1 MTSLMSTAALAGV
14 TYVFAASTAAPG
26 AASAAPCSLLT
37 QAQVASALGQ
47 TVDAGEPLGPKTCV
61 WKVPNQPN
69 SLEGKKLSL
78 TVNAAQNFGY
88 AKTPIVKTTKT
99 TPLSGVGD
107 DAIYNTIAGG
117 TPGFLTSLIVKKG
130 DVSFIVRVTGFPD
143 LTQAMA
149 IEKALALNV
158 LSKL

>member
-1 MTSLMSTAALAGV
+1 
-14 TYVFAASTAAPG
+14 
-26 AASAAPCSLLT
+26 LLT
-37 QAQVASALGQ
+37 QAQVSSALGQ

-69 SLEGKKLSL
+69 SLAGKKLSL
-78 TVNAAQNFGY
+78 TVNPAQNFVY
-88 AKTPIVKTTKT
+88 AKSPVVKTTKT

-107 DAIYNTIAGG
+107 DAIYNTLAGA
-117 TPGFLTSLIVKKG
+117 TPGFATSLIVKKG
-130 DVSFIVRVTGFPD
+130 DVSFIVHVTGYPD
-143 LTQAMA
+143 LTQSMA

>member
-1 MTSLMSTAALAGV
+1 MISPMNTVAFAGVVVAFAALPAV
-14 TYVFAASTAAPG
+14 HR
-26 AASAAPCSLLT
+26 AAPCSLLT
-37 QAQVASALGQ
+37 QAQVGSALGQ
-47 TVDAGEPLGPKTCV
+47 TVDPGEPLGPKTCM

-69 SLEGKKLSL
+69 SLAGKKLSL
-78 TVNAAQNFGY
+78 TVNPAANFTY
-88 AKTPIVKTTKT
+88 AKSPVVKTTKT

-117 TPGFLTSLIVKKG
+117 TPGYLTSLIVKKG
-130 DVSFIVRVTGFPD
+130 DVSFIVRVTGFSD